1 MPYASARQRRFFHTD
16 TAARAGITPA
26 QVAEWDAA
34 SRGQRPPERAK
45 DAAVRALLGVAGPPP
60 LPKPPALP
68 KPGSSV
74 AGPTIKGAPAAAP
87 PPPGVKS

>member
-1 MPYASARQRRFFHTD
+1 VTIASRPRYLQL
-16 TAARAGITPA
+16 TAPRAGITPA
-26 QVAEWDAA
+26 GIEAWSKAA
-34 SRGQRPPERAK
+34 ALK
-45 DAAVRALLGVAGPPP
+45 ALLGAAGPPP